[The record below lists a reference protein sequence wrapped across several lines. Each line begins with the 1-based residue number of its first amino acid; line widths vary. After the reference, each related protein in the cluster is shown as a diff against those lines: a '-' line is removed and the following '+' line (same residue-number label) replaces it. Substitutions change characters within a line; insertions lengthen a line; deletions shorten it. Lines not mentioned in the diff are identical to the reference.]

1 MKSALVR
8 TAVITSLVTAFAVS
22 LVSYYLLPHFAQVQ
36 PPAVQASDSVPGGVT
51 VPAAS
56 TVPMGVAQPTTPHVV
71 YRNRKT
77 SPYRYTPAQ
86 PAAQYSAPAQTQDI
100 ASRDYSMDPA
110 WDDSSQPQSSTGRST
125 QRDAY
130 GEPITHQ
137 RRSTGKSVMIV
148 AGSAGTGAALGAITG
163 GGKGAAIGALAGG
176 AAGLI
181 FDRMTVNH

>member
-8 TAVITSLVTAFAVS
+8 TAVITSLVTALAVS
-22 LVSYYLLPHFAQVQ
+22 LVSYYLLPHIAQAQ
-36 PPAVQASDSVPGGVT
+36 PPSVQASEDVQGGVT
-51 VPAAS
+51 ATTGSRVPA
-56 TVPMGVAQPTTPHVV
+56 GVVQAQPPHVV

-77 SPYRYTPAQ
+77 SPYRNTPTATTS
-86 PAAQYSAPAQTQDI
+86 QYSAPAQPEV
-100 ASRDYSMDPA
+100 AARDYSLDPM
-110 WDDSSQPQSSTGRST
+110 WDESVPQTNAGTSG

-130 GEPITHQ
+130 GEPVTHQ
-137 RRSTGKSVMIV
+137 RRSTGKSIMIV
-148 AGSAGTGAALGAITG
+148 AGSAGTGAALGAISG

>member
-8 TAVITSLVTAFAVS
+8 TAVITSLVTALAVS
-22 LVSYYLLPHFAQVQ
+22 LVSYYLLPHVAQAQ
-36 PPAVQASDSVPGGVT
+36 PPAVQASEDIQGGVT
-51 VPAAS
+51 ATTGSRVP
-56 TVPMGVAQPTTPHVV
+56 VGVAQAQPPHVV

-77 SPYRYTPAQ
+77 SPYRYTPAE
-86 PAAQYSAPAQTQDI
+86 PATQYSAPVRQEV
-100 ASRDYSMDPA
+100 ASRDYSLDPV
-110 WDDSSQPQSSTGRST
+110 WDESASQTNSGYSG

-130 GEPITHQ
+130 GEPVTHQ
-137 RRSTGKSVMIV
+137 RRSTGKSIMIV